1 MNEVKLIK
9 IDWLKTNQDVDE
21 LVPRMREQEWKDFL
35 KSIERDGIRQPI
47 DINKDMTIIDGRH
60 RVDAAKL
67 MGFEEIEARV
77 HDLNEQELFKFVRDT
92 AIERRHLTKEQ
103 RLHIVLSTSELI
115 EELEYEA
122 KERQKKSIEYANA
135 KNPKRNNG
143 SGPTEPNA
151 KISESKKDTR
161 TNAKL
166 AELAG
171 VGKTTVVRAKKVKNE
186 NPEGYEKVIKGEST
200 FSREYESLPSIK
212 NDGSKNN
219 VGRPKTTEHVDL
231 REKINEEAMSLE
243 EIILQ
248 RPEMAAINIVDYAGH
263 INDLLEEAGD
273 IVAVERVISTLE
285 VEKIIKLKNNID
297 QIVKLGGY
305 KK

>member
-1 MNEVKLIK
+1 MNEIKLIK
-9 IDWLKTNQDVDE
+9 LDWLNTNKEVDD

-35 KSIERDGIRQPI
+35 KSVEHDGIRQPI

-67 MGFEEIEARV
+67 MGYEEIEARI
-77 HDLNEQELFKFVRDT
+77 HDLNETELFKFVRDT

-122 KERQKKSIEYANA
+122 KENKRKNLLKNQYQNSNCGPDEPQLKKVN
-135 KNPKRNNG
+135 
-143 SGPTEPNA
+143 
-151 KISESKKDTR
+151 
-161 TNAKL
+161 TNA
-166 AELAG
+166 ELGKIAG
-171 VGKTTVVRAKKVKNE
+171 VSKSTVTRAKKVKAE
-186 NPEGYEKVIKGEST
+186 NPEGYDKVIKGEST
-200 FSREYESLPSIK
+200 FNREYEELQSVK
-212 NDGSKNN
+212 NKNYQKEKRAS
-219 VGRPKTTEHVDL
+219 VGRPKKSEQVDL
-231 REKINEEAMSLE
+231 RVKINEEAMTLE

-263 INDLLEEAGD
+263 INDLLDEAGD
-273 IVAVERVISTLE
+273 IEAVERIISTLE

-297 QIVKLGGY
+297 QIIKIGGY
-305 KK
+305 IK

>member
-1 MNEVKLIK
+1 MKEVKLIK
-9 IDWLKTNQDVDE
+9 IDWLKTNRDVDE

-77 HDLNEQELFKFVRDT
+77 HDLSEQELFKFVRDT

-122 KERQKKSIEYANA
+122 LENKRKNLLKNQYQNSNCGPDEPQLKKVN
-135 KNPKRNNG
+135 
-143 SGPTEPNA
+143 
-151 KISESKKDTR
+151 
-161 TNAKL
+161 TNA
-166 AELAG
+166 ELGKIAG
-171 VGKTTVVRAKKVKNE
+171 VSKSTVTRAKKVKAE
-186 NPEGYEKVIKGEST
+186 NPEAYDKVIKGEST
-200 FSREYESLPSIK
+200 FNREYEGLPSIK
-212 NDGSKNN
+212 NKEYLKERNIEPKVS
-219 VGRPKTTEHVDL
+219 RPKTTEHVDL